1 MFYLTFVIRYVET
14 ISDILMSRII
24 TSRVPRIIVLA
35 LIVIE
40 IVKSITAASEQSVYD
55 AISQCCSFEIPD
67 KGSVL
72 LIDYLID
79 CFKNCLCI

>member
-14 ISDILMSRII
+14 ISDILMSRI

-40 IVKSITAASEQSVYD
+40 IVKSITAASEQTVYD
-55 AISQCCSFEIPD
+55 AISVV
-67 KGSVL
+67 VL
-72 LIDYLID
+72 RFLTRDLF
-79 CFKNCLCI
+79 C